1 MFFTLGSRGQT
12 RDKLSIQHHN
22 FITLPNMLSKEREK
36 KYVQKIANLS
46 PNSIYARRKKVFSS
60 HILLYIL
67 KLGRGRENS
76 GE

>member
-22 FITLPNMLSKEREK
+22 FITLPNMLLEKKGK

-46 PNSIYARRKKVFSS
+46 PNSKEARRKKVFSS
-60 HILLYIL
+60 HALLCNI
-67 KLGRGRENS
+67 KL
-76 GE
+76 